1 METMECVI
9 SEILPGRT
17 RETMQY
23 GSLKHLY
30 LSGTLIDETDT
41 SPWRIRIPNRSKL
54 FPSCGGGELK
64 CASHLFSAD
73 VINMV
78 DKMIK
83 AINEELSEEGLMSIG
98 DAVLPHIQHWNRLLT
113 LLCDQAVW
121 AVIILPALLG
131 VSALAI
137 LAVVLLTPVYLSVR
151 VYECISESHLFVS
164 IDTDVDGC
172 LGSSNGCFHAIRI
185 PVSWIVCVV
194 GLNRVGTT
202 LSLT

>member
-1 METMECVI
+1 MI
-9 SEILPGRT
+9 SEILRDRT

-41 SPWRIRIPNRSKL
+41 SPWRIRTPNRSQP
-54 FPSCGGGELK
+54 FPSCGGGKLK
-64 CASHLFSAD
+64 CVSHLFSAD

-83 AINEELSEEGLMSIG
+83 AIDEELSEEGLMSIG

-113 LLCDQAVW
+113 LLRDQAVW
-121 AVIILPALLG
+121 AVTILPALLG
-131 VSALAI
+131 VSTLAI

-151 VYECISESHLFVS
+151 VYECVPESHLFVS
-164 IDTDVDGC
+164 IDADVDEC
-172 LGSSNGCFHAIRI
+172 LGSLNGCCHAIRI
-185 PVSWIVCVV
+185 LVSWIVCAV
-194 GLNRVGTT
+194 GLHRVGTT